1 MGLRSLLERRAV
13 DALILVL
20 ALGAEVEA
28 SLDSAQTPRAVTVP
42 AALLWTLPL
51 LLRRRFPL
59 GAPLAVFAVLTAESL
74 VPGDAV
80 TSSPVSGTVMLAT
93 FALVG
98 THPDVRFAVTG
109 AASGYAAL
117 ITIIVVEDPRLKETW
132 PLVATAAVAWALG
145 RALSERGR
153 RAAKLEERAARLELA
168 HAEAVA
174 GERATI
180 ARELHDVIAHSIG
193 VMKVQTG
200 AARLLLEENP
210 ARAKEAL
217 LAVEETGRQAL
228 GEMRRLLGI
237 LRGTEHESR
246 LTPQPGISAIA
257 ALIDQVRTAG
267 LPVEIVVEGDPRALP
282 PGIDLAAYRVVQ
294 EALTNALKH
303 SEAAQAEVSI
313 HYRDTA
319 LELSVTNNGRAKRNG
334 NGRVGHGLI
343 GMRERVALYG
353 GEFSAGPRSEG
364 GFTVRARLPLDMPAQ

>member
-1 MGLRSLLERRAV
+1 
-13 DALILVL
+13 
-20 ALGAEVEA
+20 
-28 SLDSAQTPRAVTVP
+28 
-42 AALLWTLPL
+42 
-51 LLRRRFPL
+51 
-59 GAPLAVFAVLTAESL
+59 
-74 VPGDAV
+74 
-80 TSSPVSGTVMLAT
+80 MLAT

-117 ITIIVVEDPRLKETW
+117 ITIIVVEGPRLKETW

-267 LPVEIVVEGDPRALP
+267 LPVEIVVEGEPRALP

-353 GEFSAGPRSEG
+353 GEFSAGPRGEG

>member
-1 MGLRSLLERRAV
+1 
-13 DALILVL
+13 
-20 ALGAEVEA
+20 
-28 SLDSAQTPRAVTVP
+28 
-42 AALLWTLPL
+42 
-51 LLRRRFPL
+51 
-59 GAPLAVFAVLTAESL
+59 
-74 VPGDAV
+74 
-80 TSSPVSGTVMLAT
+80 MLAA

-98 THPDVRFAVTG
+98 THPDIRFAVTG
-109 AASGYAAL
+109 AVSGYAAL
-117 ITIIVVEDPRLKETW
+117 IAIVAVERPRLKETW

-153 RAAKLEERAARLELA
+153 RTAKLEERAVRLEQA

-237 LRGTEHESR
+237 LRGNEHESR
-246 LTPQPGISAIA
+246 LAPQPGISAIA

-303 SEAAQAEVSI
+303 SEAARAEVSI
-313 HYRDTA
+313 HYRDTT

-364 GFTVRARLPLDMPAQ
+364 GFTVRARLPLDIPAQ